1 MITQDLKNEIYEDKK
16 CFAHS
21 CTDLCKEPIRSRMFF
36 TDDADLEFELIDYFY
51 HGFLSKIIDD
61 MQIVS
66 AYGKFDRGYEHGKCI
81 LNNYVGW
88 NAKVSK
94 EKHPALCSDK
104 AYCLVMEK
112 LEQACW
118 VGHDKGRRLRNARRK
133 RFKKQQEKR
142 EIGAYE

>member
-1 MITQDLKNEIYEDKK
+1 MITQELKNEIYKDKK
-16 CFAHS
+16 RFIYSFA
-21 CTDLCKEPIRSRMFF
+21 DLCKEPIRSRMFF

-66 AYGKFDRGYEHGKCI
+66 TYGKFDRGYEHGKCI
-81 LNNYVGW
+81 LSNYVGW
-88 NAKVSK
+88 NAKLDK

-104 AYCLVMEK
+104 AYRLVIEK

-118 VGHDKGRRLRNARRK
+118 VGHDKGRKTRNARRK
-133 RFKKQQEKR
+133 RFEKNNNR
-142 EIGAYE
+142 EKEV